1 MIRLEAKKISID
13 DVTKEPVLILEDEKS
28 KKSMDILINTLEL
41 PWFIS
46 FFYNIP
52 QENNTIFHFINSL
65 SNSFFFKLKKI
76 ILFKEKRHFSGRL
89 VFSFFF
95 LKKVQTLNVS
105 DAMLLAVATGTP
117 IFIEESNLERK
128 NLANIS
134 PEALFLH
141 NWDPDK
147 NDASLN

>member
-13 DVTKEPVLILEDEKS
+13 NVTKEPVLILEDEKS
-28 KKSMDILINTLEL
+28 KKSMDVLINTLEL

-52 QENNTIFHFINSL
+52 QENNTVFHFINSL
-65 SNSFFFKLKKI
+65 TKSFFFKLKKI
-76 ILFKEKRHFSGRL
+76 ILFKEERHFSGRL
-89 VFSFFF
+89 IFSFFF

-117 IFIEESNLERK
+117 IFIEESYLERK
-128 NLANIS
+128 KSSDIS
-134 PEALFLH
+134 PEALFLRNWEPNKH
-141 NWDPDK
+141 NAPI
-147 NDASLN
+147 N